1 MGSIFSG
8 FVSLYKRAMMSRFL
22 RLVPSERAL
31 LLRVLLLLAA
41 IRLVLWVAPLSLLR
55 ALLSQPLIAAAF
67 PPPLVHVPV
76 ERLAWAVQAA
86 SRPIPAASCFTQSL
100 ALQFLLSRSGH
111 ASSIRIG
118 VAKDPES
125 GFQAHAWV
133 DCGGQILLNRP
144 EEVAGYKRLA
154 SLDSM

>member
-1 MGSIFSG
+1 
-8 FVSLYKRAMMSRFL
+8 MMSRFL
-22 RLVPSERAL
+22 HLVPSERSLVLRSL
-31 LLRVLLLLAA
+31 LLVAA
-41 IRLVLWVAPLSLLR
+41 IRLALWVAPLSRLR
-55 ALLSQPLIAAAF
+55 EFLSKPLIAAAF
-67 PPPLVHVPV
+67 PSHLVQVPV
-76 ERLAWAVQAA
+76 ERLAWVVQAA
-86 SRPIPAASCFTQSL
+86 SRRIPAASCLTQSL

-133 DCGGQILLNRP
+133 DCGGQIMLNRP
-144 EEVAGYKRLA
+144 EEVAGYTRLA